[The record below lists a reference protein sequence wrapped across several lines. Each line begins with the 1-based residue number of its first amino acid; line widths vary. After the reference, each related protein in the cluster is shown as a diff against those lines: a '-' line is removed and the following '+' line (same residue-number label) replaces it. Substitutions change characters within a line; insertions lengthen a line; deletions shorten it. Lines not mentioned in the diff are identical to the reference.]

1 MNIVAG
7 AIIVIV
13 VTALTCSAMLF
24 VRRRAP
30 HGSFFTDGDRASGVF
45 GVLATGFSVLLG
57 FIIFLAFD
65 SYDQARSGAETEATV
80 VAQQLET
87 AQFFPADTA
96 HELSGELVCYGRS
109 VVRTE
114 WPAMADGT
122 LGDTVNPWGVEMFHT
137 LNDFTPE
144 SDTVQSAYDRW
155 MDQTA
160 SREQARVDRVHG
172 AEGLIPFPLWLVL
185 YVISGVIFAYMLFF
199 ADRGEMART
208 QMMLMGSVTVVITLL
223 LLLLTFFDHP
233 HGGGLGKL
241 EPTAMS
247 RNLRIMNEEL
257 ASIGLDLS
265 LPCDEAGRPS

>member
-1 MNIVAG
+1 MNIVVG
-7 AIIVIV
+7 AAVLIV
-13 VTALTCSAMLF
+13 VTALTCTAMLF

-30 HGSFFTDGDRASGVF
+30 VGSFFTDGDRASGVF

-65 SYDQARSGAETEATV
+65 SYDQARSGAEAEATI

-87 AQFFPADTA
+87 AQFFPAATGKQ
-96 HELSGELVCYGRS
+96 LSGELVCYGRS
-109 VVRTE
+109 VVGTE

-122 LGDTVNPWGVEMFHT
+122 IGDSINPWGVAMFRT
-137 LNDFTPE
+137 LQDFTPG
-144 SDTVQSAYDRW
+144 SDTEQSAYDRW

-160 SREQARVDRVHG
+160 DREQARVDRVHG

-199 ADRGEMART
+199 ADRGESPKT
-208 QMMLMGSVTVVITLL
+208 QVMLMGSVTVVITLL

-233 HGGGLGKL
+233 HGEGFGKL
-241 EPTAMS
+241 QPTAMQ
-247 RNLRIMNEEL
+247 RNMRVIDEEL
-257 ASIGLDLS
+257 TALGLDLS
-265 LPCDEAGRPS
+265 LPCDADGRAT